1 MNPSPKPR
9 PPFSE
14 PAYAAPSSPHPIDLR
29 LDRNE
34 GRGPDQAVVD
44 ALQGCDSA
52 ALRQYP
58 SCRGLESDIATR
70 FGIAAERVVV
80 TAGGDDA
87 IQRLCRAFL
96 GPGRSLVV
104 PTPTFEMIPRIAGWE
119 GAPIVTVDWHGPRY
133 PTDAVLQAAKP
144 QTRMVAMVSPNNPTG
159 GWATSDDLIRVSQ
172 ALPHAV
178 VMVDAAYAEFGD
190 ANLTET
196 ALTLPNAVVLRT
208 FSKAQ
213 GLAGLR
219 IGYAMGPEPL
229 INAMRSAGLPYPVSQ
244 PSILMARSA
253 FGRGTEPPAY
263 VDAVVAERRLL
274 AETLTEC
281 GWNARPSQGN
291 FVFAQGPDERWFQEA
306 MAAMGIAIRCWPD
319 SSELAGSVRITCP
332 GDAADFTRVTS
343 AIRTALQP
351 EAILFDMDGVLADVT
366 RSYRTAI
373 IETVNAFGGHT
384 TPSAIEQVKQSGDAN
399 NDWRVTQRILA
410 SQGIDADLSAV
421 QSRFDGLYN
430 GDGGIPGLHENE
442 TLIGTADDLR
452 ALRERVKLAVV
463 TGRPRLEAERF
474 LIRFGIE
481 SCFDV
486 LVTAD
491 DAPSKPSP
499 EPVRLAMSQLG
510 VRHAWMIGDTPDDLV
525 AARSASALP
534 IGICGDGPSADAV
547 GRSLAE
553 SGAARTLTDWTDI
566 RGVLP

>member
-1 MNPSPKPR
+1 MNSSPKPR
-9 PPFSE
+9 PPFCQ
-14 PAYAAPSSPHPIDLR
+14 PAYAAPASSHPIDLR

-34 GRGPDQAVVD
+34 GRGPDQALVD
-44 ALQGCDSA
+44 ALQQCDSM

-96 GPGRSLVV
+96 GPGCSLVV

-119 GAPIVTVDWHGPRY
+119 GASVVTVDWREPRY
-133 PTDAVLQAAKP
+133 PTDAVLQAASP

-159 GWATSDDLIRVSQ
+159 GWATENDLIRVSE
-172 ALPHAV
+172 ALPNAV

-190 ANLTET
+190 ADLTAT

-229 INAMRSAGLPYPVSQ
+229 INAVRSAGLPYPVSQ
-244 PSILMARSA
+244 PSILMAQTA
-253 FGRGTEPPAY
+253 FARGTEPPAY
-263 VDAVVAERRLL
+263 VEAVIKERQQL
-274 AETLTEC
+274 AATLNAC

-291 FVFAQGPDERWFQEA
+291 FVFAEGPDERWFRDA

-319 SSELAGSVRITCP
+319 SVELAGSVRITCP
-332 GDAADFTRVTS
+332 GSSADFARVTS
-343 AIRTALQP
+343 AIRTALRP

-366 RSYRTAI
+366 GSYRAAI
-373 IETVNAFGGHT
+373 VATVEAFGGQT
-384 TPSAIEQVKQSGDAN
+384 TPAAIERVKQSGDAN

-410 SQGIDADLSAV
+410 SQGIDVDLRTV
-421 QSRFDGLYN
+421 QERFDGLYN
-430 GDGGIPGLHENE
+430 GTEHTGGLHQNE
-442 TLIGTADDLR
+442 TLIGTAEELRDLSR
-452 ALRERVKLAVV
+452 RCKLAIV

-474 LIRFGIE
+474 LSRFGIE
-481 SCFDV
+481 RCFDAI
-486 LVTAD
+486 VTAE

-499 EPVRLAMSQLG
+499 DPVRLAMSRLG
-510 VRHAWMIGDTPDDLV
+510 VESAWMIGDTPDDIV
-525 AARSASALP
+525 AAQGASVLP
-534 IGICGDGPSADAV
+534 IGICGDGSQSDAA
-547 GRSLAE
+547 RQSLAQ
-553 SGAARTLTDWTDI
+553 SGAARTLIQWTDI
-566 RGVLP
+566 KEVLP